1 MANGRPN
8 VQLFG
13 FPVNLPDEQEV
24 PGFRVRPPKRE
35 VPGFRLN
42 PDGLARLPAERQS
55 SFAGYASPSVIA
67 ALTHPPLEPRIGAE
81 PGIEVEVAPEPP
93 QPPVWMERN
102 RLGIPPELLMDPDL
116 QPFYMDVP
124 GRVLPYP
131 KPWPLR
137 LPGR

>member
-1 MANGRPN
+1 MANSRPN

-13 FPVNLPDEQEV
+13 YPVELRDEREV
-24 PGFRVRPPKRE
+24 PGFRVRPPE
-35 VPGFRLN
+35 E
-42 PDGLARLPAERQS
+42 D
-55 SFAGYASPSVIA
+55 
-67 ALTHPPLEPRIGAE
+67 
-81 PGIEVEVAPEPP
+81 P
-93 QPPVWMERN
+93 QPPPWMERN

-124 GRVLPYP
+124 GRVLPHP